1 MYVSDVV
8 LTNKNKENTE
18 QKCKMRWES
27 LVLDF
32 WITVLCKLYEPTLR
46 IKIHWQCVC
55 GCFCAEKW
63 ILSQSDAF
71 PMLLYLA
78 QGLIVLLWVHN
89 FSSFDK
95 IPTALIEMLPPKKD
109 RVSTGFYRW
118 L

>member
-55 GCFCAEKW
+55 VVVFVLKNESFPNQM
-63 ILSQSDAF
+63 LSRC
-71 PMLLYLA
+71 YC
-78 QGLIVLLWVHN
+78 I
-89 FSSFDK
+89 
-95 IPTALIEMLPPKKD
+95 
-109 RVSTGFYRW
+109 W
-118 L
+118 LKL